1 MGKQNDYSE
10 SQMSRMA
17 ISRMYVLTLIIDT
30 RADNQAEFERM
41 KMTYREDRVPLPLRS
56 ELKRKHEQIRE
67 VRDRAMSNVSSF
79 VQYVGK
85 KLSRSGRDSTSN
97 R

>member
-1 MGKQNDYSE
+1 MV
-10 SQMSRMA
+10 
-17 ISRMYVLTLIIDT
+17 ISRMYIFPIAVRT
-30 RADNQAEFERM
+30 RADKKAEFERM

-67 VRDRAMSNVSSF
+67 VRDRAMSNVSPF
-79 VQYVGK
+79 VHYVGK
-85 KLSRSGRDSTSN
+85 KLSRAGRDSTSD